1 MKTIIKWFAGF
12 FEDQAGSASSKRATL
27 YICLF
32 FMWRIVENSIQG
44 KSLADKD
51 VLYFVVGIIL
61 FCLGAVT
68 AEFFKGKFMQASGGG
83 NDTIVQPEDPN
94 NPRPR

>member
-1 MKTIIKWFAGF
+1 MKFLTWFAGF
-12 FEDQAGSASSKRATL
+12 FEDQGGSASSKRGTL

-32 FMWRIVENSIQG
+32 FLWRIIEASLNG
-44 KSLADKD
+44 KDLANPD

-68 AEFFKGKFMQASGGG
+68 AEFFKSKLPDVTKTTTTETAS
-83 NDTIVQPEDPN
+83 TEVKTS
-94 NPRPR
+94 